1 MTAVYKSASPHSFAV
16 FFLLLRV
23 VLRVGM
29 FGLSSKS
36 IKYFRSETQKTLHFL
51 KARHP
56 AVRPR
61 SETTNDDDKYF
72 GCPAAGGPAPLLSG
86 GVR

>member
-1 MTAVYKSASPHSFAV
+1 M
-16 FFLLLRV
+16 FL
-23 VLRVGM
+23 LRVGM
-29 FGLSSKS
+29 FGLSSET
-36 IKYFRSETQKTLHFL
+36 IKYFRSRASETQKTLHFL

>member
-1 MTAVYKSASPHSFAV
+1 MTAVYSSASLYMFAV
-16 FFLLLRV
+16 FFLLC
-23 VLRVGM
+23 VGM
-29 FGLSSKS
+29 FGLSSET
-36 IKYFRSETQKTLHFL
+36 IKYFRSRASETQKTLHFL

-61 SETTNDDDKYF
+61 SETTNDNDKY
-72 GCPAAGGPAPLLSG
+72 CPAAGRPAPLLSG